1 MMRHTKIIA
10 TVGPASGSREV
21 LDALVTA
28 GVDVFRLNF
37 SHGTHESHAESF
49 ARVREIASHAGRHVG
64 IMQDLSGPKIR
75 TGPLEGDRPLPL
87 KEGESLV
94 LAAGHAPSQPGRI
107 FTPYA
112 ELVRSAQPGD
122 RLLLDDGRIELRVV
136 GRSAAGLEVVVVH
149 GGALGG
155 HKGINAPGVALPPS
169 ALTEKDID
177 DLHFGLRLGVDFVA
191 LSFVQTAED
200 VARAR
205 DLIDRA
211 GRSTPLIAKI
221 ERPAAVRN
229 LEAIL
234 RIAQGVMVARGDLGL
249 EMPLEQ
255 VPRVQKEI
263 IRCARFL
270 GLPAIVATQV
280 FESMRVEPRPTRAE
294 VSDAANAVDEGA
306 DAIMLAGETAAGAF
320 PVRAVQMLDAVIRD
334 AELMPPPVISLSGSG
349 LSVSGSGVSVSGS
362 GNVPPAIDSTSSRH
376 GQALAHAAV
385 TLATTG
391 QADAIVAV
399 TTEGR
404 TARLISACRPAAPI
418 LAATPN
424 AEVAGSLS
432 LLWGVVPFITTERGI
447 DSLTAELVDRRLL
460 AEGAVVVFIN
470 VSPEQDRADAN
481 FLHVRKVSARGAP

>member
-1 MMRHTKIIA
+1 MRHTKIIA
-10 TVGPASGSREV
+10 TVGPASGSRDV

-37 SHGTHESHAESF
+37 SHGTHDSHAESF
-49 ARVREIASHAGRHVG
+49 ARIREIASRAGRHVG

-75 TGPLEGDRPLPL
+75 TGPLAGDRPLPL
-87 KEGESLV
+87 EKGDALV
-94 LAAGHAPSQPGRI
+94 VAAGHAPSQPGRI

-122 RLLLDDGRIELRVV
+122 RLLLDDGRIELKVV
-136 GRSAAGLEVVVVH
+136 GRSEAGLEVVVVH
-149 GGALGG
+149 GGPLGG

-177 DLHFGLRLGVDFVA
+177 DLHLGLRLGVDFVA

-221 ERPAAVRN
+221 ERPAAVEN
-229 LEAIL
+229 LDAIL

-263 IRCARFL
+263 IRCARAR

-306 DAIMLAGETAAGAF
+306 DAIMLAGETAAGAY
-320 PVRAVQMLDAVIRD
+320 PVRTVEMLDAVIRD
-334 AELMPPPVISLSGSG
+334 AESML
-349 LSVSGSGVSVSGS
+349 LSVLSLSGS
-362 GNVPPAIDSTSSRH
+362 GNVPPAIDAASSRH
-376 GQALAHAAV
+376 GQALAQAAV

-404 TARLISACRPAAPI
+404 TARLLSACRPAAPI
-418 LAATPN
+418 LAVTSSAD
-424 AEVAGSLS
+424 VAGSLS
-432 LLWGVVPFITTERGI
+432 LLWGVMPVISTERSI
-447 DSLTAELVDRRLL
+447 DVVTAELINRRFL

-470 VSPEQDRADAN
+470 VSPEHDRGDAN
-481 FLHVRKVSARGAP
+481 YLHVRRVSARGAS